1 MDFWEATPH
10 EIHHMTKAIENEER
24 RSWARTAQ
32 ICALFANAHRAKG
45 KRPFKPE
52 DFYPFKVERPSVED
66 LTREEIDTIRK
77 NLESRGK

>member
-1 MDFWEATPH
+1 MDFWEATPY

-52 DFYPFKVERPSVED
+52 DFYPFKVERPSAED